1 MAARTTESTGDPD
14 ALLALYTTDRDK
26 LSTLAGERL
35 ALLAIQVTYLGL
47 AIIALGGQRPIGGA
61 WVAAFSA
68 APLWFMHAHHQIL
81 VAAALVRSRSVVLLE
96 TRVVARAGLA
106 GRHDDIGHRAAVAIR
121 ELTGRHR
128 IFKVQILTSFG
139 GIAAA
144 LIAFTGYAL
153 VVAAANSTWHSP
165 PVVLAILFYCGFT
178 ATAAIAWTRTIQLQL
193 EPVRSLEPEVGE
205 PSPRVAAPP
214 AAREPEQD
222 GPTVASGRAVSP

>member
-1 MAARTTESTGDPD
+1 MAAETPATTGDPD

-47 AIIALGGQRPIGGA
+47 AIIALGGERPIGGE

-96 TRVVARAGLA
+96 KHVVARAGLA
-106 GRHDDIGHRAAVAIR
+106 DDHAAIGHRAAITIR

-128 IFKVQILTSFG
+128 IFKIQILISFG

-144 LIAFTGYAL
+144 LIAFTGYAM
-153 VVAAANSTWHSP
+153 VVAAANSSWTSL
-165 PVVLAILFYCGFT
+165 PVVLAILFYGAFA
-178 ATAAIAWTRTIQLQL
+178 ATASIAWIRTIRLQM
-193 EPVRSLEPEVGE
+193 
-205 PSPRVAAPP
+205 AAT
-214 AAREPEQD
+214 D
-222 GPTVASGRAVSP
+222 

>member
-1 MAARTTESTGDPD
+1 MATDAPEGDLD

-47 AIIALGGQRPIGGA
+47 AIIALGGQRPIGGE

-81 VAAALVRSRSVVLLE
+81 IAAALSKSRSVALLE
-96 TRVVARAGLA
+96 ESVIARAGLEA
-106 GRHDDIGHRAAVAIR
+106 VHAQVAHRAAVAIR
-121 ELTGRHR
+121 ELAGQRGIIRLQTF
-128 IFKVQILTSFG
+128 ITFG

-153 VVAAANSTWHSP
+153 VVAAANSAWTSL
-165 PVVLAILFYCGFT
+165 PVMLAILFYSGFT
-178 ATAAIAWTRTIQLQL
+178 A
-193 EPVRSLEPEVGE
+193 
-205 PSPRVAAPP
+205 
-214 AAREPEQD
+214 
-222 GPTVASGRAVSP
+222 VASIGWTQTVRTQLRAAKAAKAV